1 MPFSKKRVKGQKRK
15 LQFPCFLRL
24 YVVNTIVWLFCE
36 SETCAFSVL
45 FGYFATLPKDAAL
58 VQSRCWYAFITGTS
72 VHFIG
77 VIHLDYRFIIFI
89 SSECLFI
96 QHTKKKRRKNESPL
110 LWFGVSSK
118 RFFQHPWSLKACG
131 LEWSSHFKS
140 GAIKCSHAFC
150 HWPYV
155 CPNTITASHS
165 HGDISSHLTGSGLLI
180 GLILAMPYTCS
191 LTLNRAS
198 LLTMLMFST
207 GVSVCSCTV
216 LYTVENTWFSPF
228 LSEDMNPRRYMCV
241 SWSCIKDSVRKH
253 TVALTK
259 KKQCC
264 TDQYIWWSLCVSSI
278 HL

>member
-1 MPFSKKRVKGQKRK
+1 MWKWNV
-15 LQFPCFLRL
+15 CFFRP
-24 YVVNTIVWLFCE
+24 VWLFCYAPKRCSPCSKQMLIRIHHGNISAFHRRYSPGLQIYNLHILRMSVYPAYQKKE
-36 SETCAFSVL
+36 KKKIDHHCFDLGFHQSAAFSIRGAWKHVVL
-45 FGYFATLPKDAAL
+45 NKAL
-58 VQSRCWYAFITGTS
+58 ILRVVLLNVLTHSVIGLMSVPTQS
-72 VHFIG
+72 
-77 VIHLDYRFIIFI
+77 
-89 SSECLFI
+89 
-96 QHTKKKRRKNESPL
+96 Q
-110 LWFGVSSK
+110 
-118 RFFQHPWSLKACG
+118 Q
-131 LEWSSHFKS
+131 
-140 GAIKCSHAFC
+140 AILME
-150 HWPYV
+150 
-155 CPNTITASHS
+155 T
-165 HGDISSHLTGSGLLI
+165 ISSHLTGSGLLI
-180 GLILAMPYTCS
+180 GLILAKPYTCS

-264 TDQYIWWSLCVSSI
+264 TDQYIWWSLCVYSI

>member
-1 MPFSKKRVKGQKRK
+1 MPFSKKRVKGQKRQ

-45 FGYFATLPKDAAL
+45 FGYFATLPKDAVL

-96 QHTKKKRRKNESPL
+96 QHTKKKRRKMNHHCFDLGFHQSASFSIRGAWKHVVLNEALILRVVL
-110 LWFGVSSK
+110 LNVLTHSVI
-118 RFFQHPWSLKACG
+118 G
-131 LEWSSHFKS
+131 LMSVPTQSQQ
-140 GAIKCSHAFC
+140 AILME
-150 HWPYV
+150 
-155 CPNTITASHS
+155 T
-165 HGDISSHLTGSGLLI
+165 ISSHLTGSGLLI

-264 TDQYIWWSLCVSSI
+264 TDQYIWWSLCVYSI